1 METKQPPAAHGIG
14 GWAVLA
20 DFSGLFLKAAI
31 AGLGA
36 SLVAGGMVLLVARLA
51 GS

>member
-1 METKQPPAAHGIG
+1 METKQSPVAQGIG

-31 AGLGA
+31 AGLAA
-36 SLVAGGMVLLVARLA
+36 SLLAGGIVLLVA
-51 GS
+51 G